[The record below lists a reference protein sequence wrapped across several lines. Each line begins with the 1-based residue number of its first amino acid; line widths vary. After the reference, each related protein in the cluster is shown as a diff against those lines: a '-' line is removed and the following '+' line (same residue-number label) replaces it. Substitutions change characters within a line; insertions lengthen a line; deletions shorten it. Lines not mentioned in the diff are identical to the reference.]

1 MRLGVSSKIE
11 NNAGLSL
18 VEVLI
23 ALSVLSIGILAVA
36 SLQFSS
42 EFLSRNSADITSAS
56 NLASD
61 QMERLMLLPFTHVDL
76 TPGTVSGTSG
86 KYSIRWDVADVD
98 LNSDGVNEAK
108 TINLTVR
115 WNNMFFAGPTQKQV
129 QISFIKHET
138 L

>member
-1 MRLGVSSKIE
+1 MRPGVNRKIE

-42 EFLSRNSADITSAS
+42 EFLSRNSADITNAS

-61 QMERLMLLPFTHVDL
+61 QMERLMLLPFTHADL

-108 TINLTVR
+108 TISLTVR
-115 WNNMFFAGPTQKQV
+115 WNNMFFAKPTQKQV
-129 QISFIKHET
+129 QISFIKHDT

>member
-1 MRLGVSSKIE
+1 MRPGVNRKIE

-42 EFLSRNSADITSAS
+42 EFLSRNSADITNAS

-61 QMERLMLLPFTHVDL
+61 QMERLMLLPFTHADL

-129 QISFIKHET
+129 QISFIKHDT

>member
-1 MRLGVSSKIE
+1 MRPGVNRKIE

-42 EFLSRNSADITSAS
+42 EFLSRNSADITNAS

-61 QMERLMLLPFTHVDL
+61 QMERLLLLPFTHADL

-129 QISFIKHET
+129 QISFIKHDT

>member
-1 MRLGVSSKIE
+1 MRPGVSRKIE
-11 NNAGLSL
+11 NNAGFSL

-42 EFLSRNSADITSAS
+42 EFLSRNSADITNAS

-61 QMERLMLLPFTHVDL
+61 QMERLMLLPFTHADL

-129 QISFIKHET
+129 QISFIKHDT

>member
-1 MRLGVSSKIE
+1 MRPSVNRKIE

-42 EFLSRNSADITSAS
+42 EFLSRNSADITNAS

-61 QMERLMLLPFTHVDL
+61 QMERLMLLPFTHADL

-129 QISFIKHET
+129 QISFIKHDT

>member
-1 MRLGVSSKIE
+1 MRPGVNRKIE

-42 EFLSRNSADITSAS
+42 EFLSRNSADITNAS

-61 QMERLMLLPFTHVDL
+61 QMERLMLLPFTHADL

-98 LNSDGVNEAK
+98 LNSDGVYEVK
-108 TINLTVR
+108 TISLTVR
-115 WNNMFFAGPTQKQV
+115 WNNVFFAGPTQKQV
-129 QISFIKHET
+129 QISFIKHDT

>member
-1 MRLGVSSKIE
+1 MRPGVSRKIE
-11 NNAGLSL
+11 NNAGFSL

-42 EFLSRNSADITSAS
+42 EFLSRNSADITNAS

-61 QMERLMLLPFTHVDL
+61 QMERLMLLPFTHADL

-86 KYSIRWDVADVD
+86 KYNIRWDVADVD

-115 WNNMFFAGPTQKQV
+115 WNNMFFAGPAQKQV
-129 QISFIKHET
+129 QISFIKHDT